1 LSSTKQGSGLISQ
14 AVHEALST
22 LVSPAICEQLI
33 RRSLRSF
40 GLIDVPEQGSEVV
53 EWLEQA
59 LRPAVEDAVG
69 ADAAELLVS
78 QLAPM
83 AAYAALSKPKIARA
97 ATPTPSRGNTAL
109 VPARDDSDVPP
120 ATPFRSRPA
129 RSTNTGIPTFEHPHA
144 EREPTRPFRVFQE
157 APPRTGTFEG
167 TERITLISEPD
178 NANELVEMSVQ
189 TLPPPNGFEAKKTD
203 PRDTGPIQ
211 RPSPARPSAF
221 VTLPVVL
228 AATISDERVR
238 SLEHYLDGT
247 AAVAQIADLAG
258 LLDALASPIRSERL
272 LLIDCVQPTVHVK
285 TVAAIRQDLPAGTT
299 VVVWGIDEATW
310 NQLEREKTAGSRW
323 VRCSHEAS
331 TDDVGSL
338 CSMLLG

>member
-22 LVSPAICEQLI
+22 LVSPAICDQLI

-40 GLIDVPEQGSEVV
+40 GLVDVPEQGSEVA

-83 AAYAALSKPKIARA
+83 AAYAALSKPKIARVG
-97 ATPTPSRGNTAL
+97 TPTPSRGNTAL
-109 VPARDDSDVPP
+109 IPARDDSDLPP
-120 ATPFRSRPA
+120 ATPFKSRTP
-129 RSTNTGIPTFEHPHA
+129 RSTNLGIPTFEHPNTD
-144 EREPTRPFRVFQE
+144 REPTRPFRVFEE
-157 APPRTGTFEG
+157 APRTGIFEG

-178 NANELVEMSVQ
+178 NANELLRMSVQ
-189 TLPPPNGFEAKKTD
+189 TLPPPSGFEASQ
-203 PRDTGPIQ
+203 PSGRDTGPIQ

-228 AATISDERVR
+228 AATVSDERVR

-247 AAVAQIADLAG
+247 AAVAQITDLSG

-272 LLIDCVQPTVHVK
+272 LLIDCVQPSVHVK
-285 TVAAIRQDLPAGTT
+285 TVAAIRQDLPQGTT
-299 VVVWGIDEATW
+299 VVVWGIDESTW
-310 NQLEREKTAGSRW
+310 NQLEREKTTGSRW